1 VTRDK
6 TERPEGVASG
16 SVRLVGTEFS
26 QIVQCAMEILFND
39 QAHHEMSTAKN
50 PYGDG
55 SAAKQIVKLVERY
68 LIQ

>member
-1 VTRDK
+1 
-6 TERPEGVASG
+6 
-16 SVRLVGTEFS
+16 
-26 QIVQCAMEILFND
+26 MEILFND